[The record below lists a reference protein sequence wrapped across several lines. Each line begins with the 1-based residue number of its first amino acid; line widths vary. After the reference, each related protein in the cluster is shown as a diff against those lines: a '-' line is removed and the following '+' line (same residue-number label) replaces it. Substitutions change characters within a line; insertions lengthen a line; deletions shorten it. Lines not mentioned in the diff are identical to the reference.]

1 MAKLRRIC
9 LRLIDAAAFDTQY
22 ENEQAI
28 GFFRDKARAHNNKTM
43 DIPMEHDKQNRGT
56 QEGEATGLSPKR
68 DAVYKPLDMA
78 MAKGF
83 EISKRS
89 ALAKKSAPSRKGYL
103 EELKRDLDEIT
114 AEIIK
119 TESLKDILSMLT
131 TKYAIERNILAHER
145 NLMAEDRSL
154 LSEKRTQFSVERT
167 EMSENRSGL
176 SRIRTQLAQRSA
188 FLSEKRSL
196 MAQQRTFLAKART
209 ELAFIRTGV
218 ALVALASGLM
228 RYFGFGWWSA
238 IDGSIAAIGLTMVIS
253 GIYFYLPTRK
263 KEGSLIDVMRQK
275 EGELMNRK
283 PRIMVLDDD
292 VSVCNSLK
300 IYLGKG
306 KWEVEAFTSPYVAR
320 HRLEAAQF
328 DVVITDF
335 LMEEMTGI
343 EFMRHIKRLAPGTHV
358 ILISRMEML
367 DDFVKSVKGEL
378 FDHFPKPVD
387 VKKLKASIKR
397 ALEERMLV

>member
-1 MAKLRRIC
+1 MKE
-9 LRLIDAAAFDTQY
+9 DKDTT
-22 ENEQAI
+22 E
-28 GFFRDKARAHNNKTM
+28 
-43 DIPMEHDKQNRGT
+43 T
-56 QEGEATGLSPKR
+56 QEAEMTGLSQKR

-78 MAKGF
+78 MAKKGF
-83 EISKRS
+83 DIGKRS
-89 ALAKKSAPSRKGYL
+89 TLAEKSAPSRQSYL

-114 AEIIK
+114 DEIIK
-119 TESLKDILSMLT
+119 TESLKDILPMLT
-131 TKYAIERNILAHER
+131 TKFAIERNILAHER
-145 NLMAEDRSL
+145 NLMSEEQSL
-154 LSEKRTQFSVERT
+154 LSEKRTRLSLEST
-167 EMSENRSGL
+167 ELAENRSGL
-176 SRIRTQLAQRSA
+176 ARIRTMVAQRSA

-228 RYFGFGWWSA
+228 RYFGFDWWTV
-238 IDGSIAAIGLTMVIS
+238 IDVSIAVIGTVMIIS
-253 GIYFYLPTRK
+253 GVYYYLPTRK

-275 EGELMNRK
+275 EEELMHRK

-300 IYLGKG
+300 IYLGKA

-335 LMEEMTGI
+335 LMEEMTGV
-343 EFMRHIKRLAPGTHV
+343 EFLRHIRRLSPGTHV
-358 ILISRMEML
+358 ILISRMEMM
-367 DDFVKSVKGEL
+367 DEFVKSVKGDL
-378 FDHFPKPVD
+378 FDHHPKPVD
-387 VKKLKASIKR
+387 VKKLKESVHR
-397 ALEERMLV
+397 ALEERMAI